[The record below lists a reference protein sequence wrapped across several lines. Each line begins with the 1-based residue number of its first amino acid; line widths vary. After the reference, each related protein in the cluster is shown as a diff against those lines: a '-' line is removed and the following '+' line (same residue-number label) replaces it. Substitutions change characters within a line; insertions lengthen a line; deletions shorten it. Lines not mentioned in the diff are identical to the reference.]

1 MLLDFVNKI
10 WGCPR
15 VLWDRLV
22 AITPQKTHVVS
33 TGTQETRW
41 KMFTAKVEQLE
52 ALKMLTAASCS
63 FCRNLLCFLFS
74 STWVLLKLFVL
85 LLSKGS
91 LKLFFLWI
99 NQSTKTTRVISCY
112 LVICQW
118 SKCLPSDNLL
128 ILRYLLSKRPGK
140 SKIVKVKPFFRR

>member
-33 TGTQETRW
+33 TGTQENRW
-41 KMFTAKVEQLE
+41 KMFTAKVEQGE

-63 FCRNLLCFLFS
+63 FCAIAVFFVQFKLSVTEVICVTSLERKLEIVFSVNQPVNQNNSCHLLFS
-74 STWVLLKLFVL
+74 FYLP
-85 LLSKGS
+85 
-91 LKLFFLWI
+91 
-99 NQSTKTTRVISCY
+99 VI
-112 LVICQW
+112 
-118 SKCLPSDNLL
+118 KMLPSDNLL
-128 ILRYLLSKRPGK
+128 TLRYLLSKRPGK